1 MNTIQQNSKAPR
13 QKKNAEALEAPDYGR
28 MPAQKPVMLP
38 FSGYDEL
45 VSIAGIDFTLER
57 ALNIVGVVKFSDFRS
72 FTPETLAQKL
82 ASTGVAITAATIAEQ
97 DWIGRAAQLAAATP
111 AVITAPIT
119 EEQIAAPPVESKPV
133 ESQAV
138 HKPVPKPQ
146 AAPAVVERDGGRKQA
161 AAEIK
166 NKRPAPPVN
175 ATESASRE
183 AVALREK
190 SNAAKPALTLEIQTV
205 NFTQFETQLKLNRP
219 AVKMLRG
226 EIHCALNGAR
236 TLLATIDGA
245 PLCVQVHA
253 MNELTGEH
261 ILLASQ
267 FDSLLPAQAN
277 YALQLEFPV
286 PRRGRYQLQTVAFLL
301 NADPKIAW
309 RAGPFLRV
317 EL

>member
-1 MNTIQQNSKAPR
+1 MNPIQQNSKAPR
-13 QKKNAEALEAPDYGR
+13 QKKNAETLEAPDYGR
-28 MPAQKPVMLP
+28 TPAQKPVMLP

-111 AVITAPIT
+111 AVQTA
-119 EEQIAAPPVESKPV
+119 EEQIAAPAVERKPA
-133 ESQAV
+133 ESQAT

-146 AAPAVVERDGGRKQA
+146 IGPAAAGRDGGRKQGG
-161 AAEIK
+161 AEVR
-166 NKRPAPPVN
+166 NKRPAPPAN
-175 ATESASRE
+175 AADSASHE
-183 AVALREK
+183 AEALSEK
-190 SNAAKPALTLEIQTV
+190 SKPALTLEIQAV

-301 NADPKIAW
+301 NADPKIVW

>member
-13 QKKNAEALEAPDYGR
+13 QKKNAETLEAPDHGR
-28 MPAQKPVMLP
+28 TPAQKPVMLP

-57 ALNIVGVVKFSDFRS
+57 ALNIVGVIKFSDFCS

-111 AVITAPIT
+111 AVITAPIA
-119 EEQIAAPPVESKPV
+119 EEQIAAPAVESKSA
-133 ESQAV
+133 ESQAAP
-138 HKPVPKPQ
+138 KPVPKPQ
-146 AAPAVVERDGGRKQA
+146 IGPAAAVRDGGRKPGG
-161 AAEIK
+161 AEVR
-166 NKRPAPPVN
+166 NKRPAPPAN
-175 ATESASRE
+175 AAESASHE
-183 AVALREK
+183 AEALAEK
-190 SNAAKPALTLEIQTV
+190 SKPALTLEIQAV

-253 MNELTGEH
+253 LNELTGEH
-261 ILLASQ
+261 LLLASQ

-277 YALQLEFPV
+277 YALQLEFAV

-301 NADPKIAW
+301 NADPKIVW
-309 RAGPFLRV
+309 RTGPFLRV